1 MKLARALTKIT
12 NEKIM
17 MNFLYVI
24 ATPKELEALQERL
37 DIALLL
43 DKGMSYLEIAKKTS
57 ASTTTVT
64 RVARFLKQENYG
76 GYRYLL
82 DNLSKFKK

>member
-17 MNFLYVI
+17 MNFLNDI

>member
-1 MKLARALTKIT
+1 MKLAKVLTKIT

-17 MNFLYVI
+17 VDLLADI
-24 ATPKELEALQERL
+24 TTPKELKALQERL

-43 DKGMSYLEIAKKTS
+43 NKDLSYSEIAKKTS

-64 RVARFLKQENYG
+64 RVARFLNQEKHG
-76 GYRYLL
+76 GYRYVI
-82 DNLSKFKK
+82 DNLKKFK